1 MIKRPTLLF
10 LCHTLPYPP
19 DGGVWIRTYNI
30 LRLLARVYDIT
41 LLCFER
47 TLAGGPASS
56 EVIAASADAL
66 RQLARVEVFPLP
78 YVRSRRRLLTDHLRS
93 TVSARV
99 FTRYLYESPS
109 FRTRL
114 RDLVRSRAFDLVHV
128 DSLDLSGYLHEVSS
142 LPVICVHHNV
152 ESQLLQRR
160 ANAEKTAILR
170 AYIGYQALLM
180 RREERAWC
188 PRADL
193 NVTVSEQDSDNLL
206 TIAPRARIAVVPN
219 GVDTTFFKPRG
230 PGREGVAFV
239 GSNTWFANRDAL
251 AYFAEQILPLI
262 RAEVPSVPVY
272 WVGAAT
278 EEDRR
283 RYQDQFGITMTG
295 YADDVRDYI
304 ANALCYVVPLRVG
317 GGTRLKILDA
327 WSMGKAIVSTS
338 VGSEGLDTVPEV
350 NILVADTAQAFAD
363 SVLRVLKNPDLRQR
377 LGAGGRA
384 TVERTYSWDV
394 IGESMN
400 ELYRGVARSGGAIAV
415 GSP

>member
-1 MIKRPTLLF
+1 MTKRPTLLF

-30 LRLLARVYDIT
+30 LRLLARVYDVT

-47 TLAGGPASS
+47 TLADGPATPD
-56 EVIAASADAL
+56 VIEKSADAL
-66 RQLARVEVFPLP
+66 RELAAVEVFPLQ
-78 YVRSRRRLLTDHLRS
+78 YIRSRRRLLTDHLRS
-93 TVSARV
+93 AASARV
-99 FTRYLYESPS
+99 FTRYLYESRA
-109 FRTRL
+109 FRGRL
-114 RDLVRSRAFDLVHV
+114 RALVQSHHFDLVHV
-128 DSLDLSGYLHEVSS
+128 DSLDLSGYLAEVSS
-142 LPVICVHHNV
+142 LPVVCTHHNV

-160 ANAEKTAILR
+160 AEAEKNPLIR
-170 AYIGYQALLM
+170 GYIGYQARLM
-180 RREERAWC
+180 RGEEQRWC

-193 NVTVSEQDSDNLL
+193 NVTVSQQDRETLRGL
-206 TIAPRARIAVVPN
+206 APTARIAVVPN
-219 GVDTTFFKPRG
+219 GVDTTYFAPRG
-230 PGREGVAFV
+230 TGKEGVAFV

-251 AYFAEQILPLI
+251 AYFAEEILPLI
-262 RAEVPSVPVY
+262 RAKYANVPVY

-278 EEDRR
+278 EGDRR
-283 RYQDQFGITMTG
+283 RYQEQFGITMTG

-304 ANALCYVVPLRVG
+304 AKALCYVVPLRVG

-338 VGSEGLDTVPEV
+338 VGCEGLDTVPEG
-350 NILVADTAQAFAD
+350 NILVADTAQTFAD
-363 SVLRVLKNPDLRQR
+363 SVLRVLRDAELRQR

-400 ELYRGVARSGGAIAV
+400 TLYRGVGRSGRAV
-415 GSP
+415 TAASP